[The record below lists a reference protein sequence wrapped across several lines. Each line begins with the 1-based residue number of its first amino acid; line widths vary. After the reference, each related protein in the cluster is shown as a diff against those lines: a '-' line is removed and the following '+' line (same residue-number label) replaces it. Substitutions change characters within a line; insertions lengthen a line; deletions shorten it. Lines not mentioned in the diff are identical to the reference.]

1 MIEYE
6 LRRSDRRSLSAEV
19 KPDGSVIVHAP
30 RLLPRSYIDR
40 FVSENE
46 RRILSSVEKAKA
58 RAAAHPEPDE
68 AELKRLRAEAKTYL
82 PGRVAYYEKLMGLH
96 PTAIRINAAK
106 TRFGSCGAK
115 NSLNFSC
122 LLMQYPPEAI
132 DYVVVHELAH
142 IAHHDHS
149 PAFYALIAKYL
160 PDYKKREALLKK

>member
-68 AELKRLRAEAKTYL
+68 RELARLRAEAKTYL
-82 PGRVAYYEKLMGLH
+82 PGRVAYFEKLMGLH

-106 TRFGSCGAK
+106 TRFGSCSAK

-122 LLMQYPPEAI
+122 RLMQYPPDAI

>member
-19 KPDGSVIVHAP
+19 KPDGGVIVHAP
-30 RLLPRSYIDR
+30 RLLPKSYIDS
-40 FVSENE
+40 FVRENGS
-46 RRILSSVEKAKA
+46 RLLVMIEKAKA

-68 AELKRLRAEAKTYL
+68 AELKRLRAQAKAYL
-82 PGRVAYYEKLMGLH
+82 PGRVAYYEKIMGLH
-96 PTAIRINAAK
+96 PTAVRVNAAK
-106 TRFGSCGAK
+106 TRFGSCSAQ

-122 LLMQYPPEAI
+122 RLMQYPTEAI